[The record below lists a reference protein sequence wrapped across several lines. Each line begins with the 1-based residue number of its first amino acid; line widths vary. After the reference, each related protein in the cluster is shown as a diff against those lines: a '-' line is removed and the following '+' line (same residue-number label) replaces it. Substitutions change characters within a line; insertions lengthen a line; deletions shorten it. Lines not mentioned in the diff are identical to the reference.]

1 LTSFEV
7 TPIASFIRSS
17 NIGFDLEKQKQT
29 LNFYMAE
36 LSIEICL
43 WLYKWGI
50 QERMQ
55 WFQIINN

>member
-55 WFQIINN
+55 